1 MLVSAIIPT
10 KNEREAISEVIEA
23 TKQALDGYSYE
34 IIVVDNS
41 SDETPNLA
49 AQAGVQV
56 VRQTR
61 RGGVGAGLWEGFSHS
76 RGEVVVTMDG
86 DGSYDPADIPRVIKP
101 ILTDEADFVNGDRL
115 SGERVPGS
123 IAFVN
128 LLGNRILTW
137 VGNVCFGAHVWD
149 SQSGMK
155 AIRREYLNW
164 MSLFESG
171 FPTISELIGEA
182 VRTRARIMEVPI
194 TYSRRKGKTK
204 LSPAT
209 DGIRIFF
216 ATILLMRDYNPL
228 LLFGGIGLLLILMGA
243 LTSLPVAEEYF
254 TLGTFT
260 FVGRA
265 LVSSTL
271 TISGFVCILVG
282 IILNSWNFS
291 MRRLEARILGL
302 GIPHTHSRLEESREP
317 ESDVARRQAVVVAES
332 HQPTQEDVE
341 TLEKIS
347 VRRAVAG
354 VLREANYSVRSPGM
368 IRGASGIGYDFDI
381 LASRNDEM
389 WVFDVSADDASSDS
403 NIVLSLFA
411 KVLDVK
417 PKKATLLA
425 MPTITPEAGELARMY
440 NIQVLVG
447 NSSAQLCDVI
457 RLVVGTPPPRGEKY
471 EDKLKID

>member
-10 KNEREAISEVIEA
+10 KNEHEAIPQVIEA
-23 TKQALDGYSYE
+23 TMRALDGYSYE

-41 SDETPNLA
+41 SDDTPDLA
-49 AQAGVQV
+49 SAAGAQV
-56 VRQTR
+56 VRQTH
-61 RGGVGAGLWEGFSHS
+61 RGGVGAGLWQGFFHA
-76 RGEVVVTMDG
+76 RGEIIVTMDG

-101 ILTDEADFVNGDRL
+101 ILTGEADFVNGDRL
-115 SGERVPGS
+115 SGERMPGS
-123 IAFVN
+123 VAALN
-128 LLGNRILTW
+128 LVGNRILTW
-137 VGNVCFGAHVWD
+137 VGNICFGAHVWD

-155 AIRREYLNW
+155 AIRREFLNR

-182 VRTRARIMEVPI
+182 VRTRARIVEVPI

-209 DGIRIFF
+209 DGIRILL

-228 LLFGGIGLLLILMGA
+228 LLFGGIGLFLILMGA
-243 LTSLPVAEEYF
+243 LTSLPVAEQYF
-254 TLGTFT
+254 TVGTFSLI
-260 FVGRA
+260 GRA
-265 LVSSTL
+265 LLSSTL

-282 IILNSWNFS
+282 IMLNTWNFS

-302 GIPHTHSRLEESREP
+302 GIPKAHSSLRESHESESGGVTTP
-317 ESDVARRQAVVVAES
+317 QVAAATESD
-332 HQPTQEDVE
+332 QPTPEDME

-347 VRRAVAG
+347 IRRAVAG
-354 VLREANYSVRSPGM
+354 VLREANYSVTSPGM

-381 LASRNDEM
+381 VASRNSET

-411 KVLDVK
+411 KILDVK
-417 PKKATLLA
+417 PKKATILA
-425 MPTITPEAGELARMY
+425 MPTITPEAGKLARMY

-447 NSSAQLCDVI
+447 NSSVQLCDVI
-457 RLVVGTPPPRGEKY
+457 RLVVGTPPKEEMFEG
-471 EDKLKID
+471 KLEID

>member
-1 MLVSAIIPT
+1 MLVSVIIPT
-10 KNEREAISEVIEA
+10 RNEREAISQVIES
-23 TKQALDGYSYE
+23 TRQALEGYSHE

-41 SDETPNLA
+41 SDETPELA
-49 AQAGVQV
+49 AEAGAQV

-61 RGGVGAGLWEGFSHS
+61 RGGVGAGLWEGFFHA

-101 ILTDEADFVNGDRL
+101 ILTGEADFVNGDRL

-128 LLGNRILTW
+128 LIGNRILTW
-137 VGNVCFGAHVWD
+137 LGNVCFGAHVWD

-155 AIRREYLNW
+155 AIRREFLGR

-182 VRTRARIMEVPI
+182 VRIRARIVEVPI

-209 DGIRIFF
+209 DGVRIFL

-228 LLFGGIGLLLILMGA
+228 LLFGGLGLFLILMGA
-243 LTSLPVAEEYF
+243 VASLPVAQQYF
-254 TLGTFT
+254 SVGTFNMI
-260 FVGRA
+260 GRA
-265 LVSSTL
+265 LLSSTL

-282 IILNSWNFS
+282 IMLNTWNFS

-302 GIPHTHSRLEESREP
+302 GIPHTHSRLGESEELGSHSLGSSEVAAHAV
-317 ESDVARRQAVVVAES
+317 SDQHTSA
-332 HQPTQEDVE
+332 DVE
-341 TLEKIS
+341 NLEKIS
-347 VRRAVAG
+347 VRRAIAG
-354 VLREANYSVRSPGM
+354 VLREANYSVTSPGM
-368 IRGASGIGYDFDI
+368 IRGGSGMEYDFDI
-381 LASRNDEM
+381 VASRSDET
-389 WVFDVSADDASSDS
+389 WVFDVSADDASD
-403 NIVLSLFA
+403 NNAVLSLLA

-417 PKKATLLA
+417 PNKTTLLA
-425 MPTITPEAGELARMY
+425 MPTISPEAGKLARMC

-447 NSSAQLCDVI
+447 NSSVQLCEVI
-457 RLVVGTPPPRGEKY
+457 RLVVDTPPPKGEFY
-471 EDKLKID
+471 EDKLKIG